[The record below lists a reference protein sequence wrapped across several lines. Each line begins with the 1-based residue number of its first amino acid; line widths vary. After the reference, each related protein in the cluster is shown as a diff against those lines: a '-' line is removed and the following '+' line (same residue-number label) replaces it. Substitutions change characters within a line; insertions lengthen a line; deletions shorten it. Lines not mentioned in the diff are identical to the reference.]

1 MNKLSF
7 AGILLTVA
15 LFAGGCATYTGA
27 YAASFALLK
36 SATEG
41 ICVTT
46 TRIPYVGEVAKCTA
60 EVKQISDVDVEV
72 YVQLEGVT
80 WQNNYYSQ
88 IVATCRYRINNEGF
102 IWRGGYITHTIFN
115 VEKTYVI
122 AEKEEQLSKGSYG
135 TGWSY
140 ETGSY
145 KKVQYCP
152 EG

>member
-7 AGILLTVA
+7 VGITLTVA

-27 YAASFALLK
+27 YATSFALLK

-46 TRIPYVGEVAKCTA
+46 TYLPGVGEVAKCTA
-60 EVKQISDVDVEV
+60 DVKQISDVDAVV

-80 WQNNYYSQ
+80 SQNNYYSQ
-88 IVATCRYRINNEGF
+88 IVATCRYRINNEEF
-102 IWRGGYITHTIFN
+102 IWSGGYITQTIFN

-122 AEKEEQLSKGSYG
+122 AEKDTQLSKGSYG
-135 TGWSY
+135 ELWSL

-152 EG
+152 EA

>member
-7 AGILLTVA
+7 AGIMLTVA

-27 YAASFALLK
+27 FATSFALLK

-46 TRIPYVGEVAKCTA
+46 TYIPGVGPVAECTTD
-60 EVKQISDVDVEV
+60 VKQISDVNVEV

-80 WQNNYYSQ
+80 RQNNYYSQ

-102 IWRGGYITHTIFN
+102 IWSGGYLTQTIFN

-122 AEKEEQLSKGSYG
+122 AKKEVQLSKGSAG
-135 TGWSY
+135 ELWSV

-152 EG
+152 EA